1 MNALRH
7 PVLQRVVALLLF
19 AGAGLASAPP
29 VAAAAAASLGEDDLR
44 EALGESEALDQ
55 ALRAARRASTPAA
68 AADAFVRTYTALTGE
83 DGAARDLSRLL
94 LDHAGFGHAGFGHA
108 GFGAPALPRGEAV
121 WASAGASTPLDRT
134 ASAVL
139 GAERTERPASV
150 CFGPDPEGPR
160 AVGHTARRSQRTRAP

>member
-29 VAAAAAASLGEDDLR
+29 VAAAAATSLGENDLR

-94 LDHAGFGHAGFGHA
+94 LDHAGFGHAGFG
-108 GFGAPALPRGEAV
+108 APALPRGEAV
-121 WASAGASTPLDRT
+121 WASASVSTPLDRT

-139 GAERTERPASV
+139 GAERTECPASV
-150 CFGPDPEGPR
+150 SLGPDPEGPR
-160 AVGHTARRSQRTRAP
+160 AVGHTARLPQRTRAP

>member
-29 VAAAAAASLGEDDLR
+29 VAAAAATSPGEDDLR